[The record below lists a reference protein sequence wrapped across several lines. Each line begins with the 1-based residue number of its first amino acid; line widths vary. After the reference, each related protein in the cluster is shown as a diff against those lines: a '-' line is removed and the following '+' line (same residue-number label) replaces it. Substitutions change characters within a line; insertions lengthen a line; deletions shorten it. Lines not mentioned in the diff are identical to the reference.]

1 MLPCLNRS
9 EPFPGFWTKS
19 SILPAARKLSSD
31 AVTLCLPLLQT
42 KPCLP
47 AFFPSPRKA
56 ALSHLQLPAKGSCIH
71 RPTMVPRVRPAA
83 GAVAGPGVTIRNSTD
98 GPLPSWSFQSKERRC
113 HRSQCTSTGAHGGP
127 GAPGGRRWGEG
138 PPHLQSHRPP
148 SLSSPKCISERPMS
162 SRVSRLTSDNPM
174 VGGRAPKCTCVDCTS
189 PGGQW
194 GPSSCPLALLL
205 QPISEKAWAICDSCQ
220 PGRISSGIHL
230 RAPQTPLVPETLPL
244 KTPPGLPTVQ
254 VLPGPHGSTPSPFA
268 VLSPDAETRW
278 GRGTGLL
285 SVGLMA
291 THSRRPHCR
300 PLALLWDPVQAAPV
314 RPQSSSV
321 PVSAFPISPTPLSL
335 RPTPLL

>member
-1 MLPCLNRS
+1 MLLPSASLCCRPSPASRRS
-9 EPFPGFWTKS
+9 SPLHERLPSHIS
-19 SILPAARKLSSD
+19 SSLLRGHAFTVQPWSPEF
-31 AVTLCLPLLQT
+31 PLLQALWPDRGSQSGT
-42 KPCLP
+42 RQMGLCPP
-47 AFFPSPRKA
+47 GASSPRREDA
-56 ALSHLQLPAKGSCIH
+56 TEASAQAQVHTEAQGH
-71 RPTMVPRVRPAA
+71 RGA
-83 GAVAGPGVTIRNSTD
+83 G
-98 GPLPSWSFQSKERRC
+98 
-113 HRSQCTSTGAHGGP
+113 GG
-127 GAPGGRRWGEG
+127 GEG

-148 SLSSPKCISERPMS
+148 SLSSPKCISERPTS

-268 VLSPDAETRW
+268 VLSPDSETRW

>member
-1 MLPCLNRS
+1 MPPKPVHKHRCTRRPRGTGGPEAGGRGRHTCKATDHPHCPHQS
-9 EPFPGFWTKS
+9 AS
-19 SILPAARKLSSD
+19 QSD
-31 AVTLCLPLLQT
+31 
-42 KPCLP
+42 
-47 AFFPSPRKA
+47 PR
-56 ALSHLQLPAKGSCIH
+56 
-71 RPTMVPRVRPAA
+71 AA
-83 GAVAGPGVTIRNSTD
+83 GSPDSPVTTQWLGAGPRN
-98 GPLPSWSFQSKERRC
+98 
-113 HRSQCTSTGAHGGP
+113 AHALTARPQVGN
-127 GAPGGRRWGEG
+127 GAPA
-138 PPHLQSHRPP
+138 H
-148 SLSSPKCISERPMS
+148 
-162 SRVSRLTSDNPM
+162 
-174 VGGRAPKCTCVDCTS
+174 A
-189 PGGQW
+189 
-194 GPSSCPLALLL
+194 PLALLL

-268 VLSPDAETRW
+268 VLSPDSETRW